1 MWIDSHCHLTHTKIR
16 EMGSPSDL
24 IAAANEAGVE
34 GLLTISCQI
43 RGDFKDQLSVARAH
57 NGVWCSI
64 GTHPHDSGKPEEL
77 AVSLEELVALA
88 NSDPKIIGIG
98 ESGLDYYFDYA
109 PRKDQETSFRKH
121 IRVCLETGL
130 PLIVHSRDAEEDTIR
145 IIREESAGGNLKG
158 VMHCFS
164 SKRILAE
171 AALEMGFYISL
182 SGMVTFKAADELRDI
197 VRDLPLDRLLVE
209 TDAPF
214 LAPMP
219 HRGKTNQP
227 AFVTHTGEYL
237 AAMLGIDYMEMARV
251 TKNNFFRLFA
261 RAHQTL
267 RQPAT

>member
-16 EMGSPSDL
+16 ETGTPSDL
-24 IAAANEAGVE
+24 IAGANAAGVE

-43 RGDFKDQLSVARAH
+43 RGDFKDQLAVARAH
-57 NGVWCSI
+57 DGVWCSI
-64 GTHPHDSGKPEEL
+64 GTHPHDSGKAEEL
-77 AVSLEELVALA
+77 AVSLDELIALA

-98 ESGLDYYFDYA
+98 ESGLDYYYDFA
-109 PRKDQETSFRKH
+109 PRDDQATSFRKH
-121 IRVCLETGL
+121 IRACIATGL

-145 IIREESAGGNLKG
+145 IIREESAGQKLTG

-182 SGMVTFKAADELRDI
+182 SGMVTFKAAEELRDI
-197 VRDLPLDRLLVE
+197 VKDVPLNRILVE

-227 AFVTHTGEYL
+227 AYVTHTGEYA
-237 AAMLGIDYMEMARV
+237 AAMFGVSPEEMARI
-251 TKNNFFRLFA
+251 TKENFFSLFTKA
-261 RAHQTL
+261 LA
-267 RQPAT
+267 